1 MSMKRRDF
9 ITLLGGAAAWPVAA
23 RAQQPAIPVV
33 GYINPGSLAI
43 ATEGGQALRAF
54 QQGLAEAGYAEGRN
68 VAIEYRWADEI
79 YDRLP
84 ALFDDL
90 VRRQVSV
97 IVVTGGALP
106 LVLEKAAG
114 ASIPFVFTAGVDPV
128 RAGFVASLNRPGGNI
143 TGASFFSSELGPKR
157 LELLRQLVPKASSLA
172 VLLNPLNPNFEPA
185 TKLLSSAADA
195 LGIALNV
202 LRVHTDQDIDMAFGA
217 MLDQHVNGFLIGPD
231 SFIFSRN
238 AQIAALALR
247 HGLPAI
253 YQWREFA
260 AAGGLISYGPNQTE
274 PYRQAGI
281 YAGRILKGQ
290 KPADLPVVQSTKIE
304 MVINL
309 RTAKA
314 LGLTVPL
321 ALLTRA
327 DEVIE

>member
-1 MSMKRRDF
+1 MIQRREF
-9 ITLLGGAAAWPVAA
+9 ITLLGGVAAAWPHAA
-23 RAQQPAIPVV
+23 RAQQAAVPVI
-33 GYINPGSLAI
+33 GYLNTSSLALSMD
-43 ATEGGQALRAF
+43 TLKAF
-54 QQGLAEAGYAEGRN
+54 RQGLGEAGYVEGRN

-97 IVVTGGALP
+97 IVAT
-106 LVLEKAAG
+106 AG
-114 ASIPFVFTAGVDPV
+114 AMILLFPKMAGATIPIVFTTGADPV
-128 RAGFVASLNRPGGNI
+128 AAGFVASLNRPGGNI

-157 LELLRQLVPKASSLA
+157 LELLHQLVPKATTMA
-172 VLLNPLNPNFEPA
+172 VLLNPARPNAQPDA
-185 TKLLSSAADA
+185 KLLRAAA
-195 LGIALNV
+195 KSLGLELHV
-202 LRVHTDQDIDMAFGA
+202 LDVRSDQDIDTAFASMA
-217 MLDQHVNGFLIGPD
+217 DRHVEALLIGPD
-231 SFIFSRN
+231 NFIFSRN

-247 HGLPAI
+247 HGLPAM

-281 YAGRILKGQ
+281 YAGRILKGE
-290 KPADLPVVQSTKIE
+290 KPGDLPVVQSTKIE

-314 LGLTVPL
+314 LGLTVPPTVV
-321 ALLTRA
+321 AAA